1 MARAGEDYIEE
12 SASAEVSPIL
22 LVRVLDIPLIIDPST
37 KVSLYLTN
45 SKTDVAFFDEDDVA
59 ETYAACALTYDQV
72 RASTDNEINSVTL
85 RLDNVSGSFTSLAK
99 DYVIK
104 GVRVQLLE
112 TFADTLTSPAG
123 ARTLFEGH
131 IEKANITI
139 SSIEIQVMADFS
151 LSVRIPRRLYWVRDF
166 PHLPSAKDPRTVSL
180 K

>member
-1 MARAGEDYIEE
+1 MARAGEDYITE
-12 SASAEVSPIL
+12 SASEEVSPIL
-22 LVRVLDIPLIIDPST
+22 LVRVLDIPLINDPST

-59 ETYAACALTYDQV
+59 ETYTACALTYDQV

-85 RLDNVSGSFTSLAK
+85 RLDNVRGSFTSLAK

-112 TFADTLTSPAG
+112 AFADTLTSPAG

-139 SSIEIQVMADFS
+139 SSIEIQVTADFS

-166 PHLPSAKDPRTVSL
+166 PHIPSAKDPRTVSL

>member
-1 MARAGEDYIEE
+1 MSRAGADYIAE
-12 SASAEVSPIL
+12 AANAEVSPIL
-22 LVRVLDIPLIIDPST
+22 LVRVLDIPLINDPST

-45 SKTDVAFFDEDDVA
+45 SQTDVAFFDENDVA
-59 ETYAACALTYDQV
+59 KTYNACALTYDQV
-72 RASTDNEINSVTL
+72 KASTDNEISSVTL
-85 RLDNVSGSFTSLAK
+85 RLDNVGGDFTSLAK

>member
-12 SASAEVSPIL
+12 SASEEVTPIL
-22 LVRVLDIPLIIDPST
+22 LVRVLDIPLINDPST

-59 ETYAACALTYDQV
+59 ETYTACALTYDQV

-139 SSIEIQVMADFS
+139 SSIEIQVTADFS
-151 LSVRIPRRLYWVRDF
+151 LSVRIPRRLYWVSDF
-166 PHLPSAKDPRTVSL
+166 PHIPSAKDPRTISL

>member
-1 MARAGEDYIEE
+1 MARAGEVYKEE
-12 SASAEVSPIL
+12 AAKPEVTPIL
-22 LVRVLDIPLIIDPST
+22 LVRVLDIPLIADPSI
-37 KVSLYLTN
+37 KDSLYLTN
-45 SKTDVAFFDEDDVA
+45 SKTPVAFFDENDIA
-59 ETYAACALTYDQV
+59 KTYAACALTYDQV
-72 RASTDNEINSVTL
+72 KASTDNEISSVTL
-85 RLDNVSGSFTSLAK
+85 RLDNVGGAFTSLAK
-99 DYVIK
+99 DYTIK

-112 TFADTLTSPAG
+112 AFADTLASPAG

>member
-1 MARAGEDYIEE
+1 MARAGADYIVE
-12 SASAEVSPIL
+12 AANDEVSPIL
-22 LVRVLDIPLIIDPST
+22 LVRVLDIPEIADPST
-37 KVSLYLTN
+37 TVSLYLTN
-45 SKTDVAFFDEDDVA
+45 SKTDVDFFNEDDEA
-59 ETYAACALTYDQV
+59 QTFTACALTYDSV
-72 RASTDNEINSVTL
+72 KASTDNEISSVTL
-85 RLDNVSGSFTSLAK
+85 RLDNVSGDFTSLAK

-151 LSVRIPRRLYWVRDF
+151 LSVKIPRRLYWVRDF

-180 K
+180 R

>member
-22 LVRVLDIPLIIDPST
+22 LVRVLDIPLIADPST

-59 ETYAACALTYDQV
+59 ETYTACALTYDQV

-85 RLDNVSGSFTSLAK
+85 RLDNVSGDFTSLAK

-131 IEKANITI
+131 LERANITI

-166 PHLPSAKDPRTVSL
+166 PHIPSAKDPRTISL